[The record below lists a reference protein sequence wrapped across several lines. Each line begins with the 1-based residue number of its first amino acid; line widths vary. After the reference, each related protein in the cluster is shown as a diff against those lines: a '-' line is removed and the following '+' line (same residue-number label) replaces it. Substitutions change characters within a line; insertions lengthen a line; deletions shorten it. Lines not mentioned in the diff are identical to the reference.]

1 MQWGTQWSAQ
11 SLVLNDVGCISNE
24 QMMGKKIWMDIKVN
38 IKEKP
43 DKQKRLHD
51 REWLP
56 KPKCWQ
62 TMILDYAE
70 VDCPAWQ
77 CEFKRVEHREA
88 A

>member
-1 MQWGTQWSAQ
+1 MRHAMKCSELGSKFKVVTPY
-11 SLVLNDVGCISNE
+11 DVGCISNE

-70 VDCPAWQ
+70 VARHGNVNL
-77 CEFKRVEHREA
+77 KG
-88 A
+88 